1 MVIPRICLLDLTSQE
16 APCQGFLVASVD
28 RLVPSALDAL
38 QASNQPTRLLDHHSL
53 AARFLT
59 TIRQCR
65 QLATQLQVRMCITPE
80 LRQLPE
86 ARPWFLCARIPSA
99 LGASTAHTINCYSG
113 PPRRPAPVV
122 AHSAT
127 TKSMA

>member
-1 MVIPRICLLDLTSQE
+1 MVIPRICLLDPTNQE
-16 APCQGFLVASVD
+16 AQCQGFLVASVD
-28 RLVPSALDAL
+28 RLVLSALDVL
-38 QASNQPTRLLDHHSL
+38 QAWNQLTRLSDHHSL
-53 AARFLT
+53 EVRFLT

-65 QLATQLQVRMCITPE
+65 QLATQHLVLMCIMPE

-99 LGASTAHTINCYSG
+99 LDVSTAHTINCCSG

-127 TKSMA
+127 TRSMA